1 MSRTTQPIDAVPV
14 DGRIGVF
21 RALAGLGDFL
31 CAVPALRAVRGARP
45 DVEIVL
51 VGLPD
56 SVGLARRFCA
66 YIDRFLPFPGFPGLP
81 ERRPD
86 ARRLPGFLASIQAFE
101 LDLAIQLHGSGELT
115 NPIVCL
121 FGARHVAGHVR
132 AGTPPADPTRFLPW
146 HDEVSEIRRG
156 LRLMAH
162 LGWSSDDESLEF
174 PLAPDAGAEVDALA
188 AAPGGDVLQGR
199 IACLHPGA
207 SAPSRRWP
215 AREFA
220 AVADGLAEA
229 GLGVVLT
236 GSEQERGLTRAVA
249 AAMRAPALDLAG
261 QTSLD
266 GLGALLRRSSVL
278 VSNDTGVAH
287 LADALRVPSVVV
299 FRDSSVERWGPL
311 DRRLHRVSRGPA
323 HRVLA
328 DARQLLDRR
337 TSHAA

>member
-1 MSRTTQPIDAVPV
+1 
-14 DGRIGVF
+14 
-21 RALAGLGDFL
+21 
-31 CAVPALRAVRGARP
+31 
-45 DVEIVL
+45 VEIVL
-51 VGLPD
+51 IGLPD
-56 SVGLARRFCA
+56 SDALAARYSA

-86 ARRLPGFLASIQAFE
+86 VRGLPTFLATIQALE

-132 AGTPPADPTRFLPW
+132 AGSPPANASRFLTW

-162 LGWSSDDESLEF
+162 LGWSSDDEALEF
-174 PLAPDAGAEVDALA
+174 PLAPEAPAEVEALA
-188 AAPGGDVLQGR
+188 SGPGGDALRGR

-207 SAPSRRWP
+207 SAASRRWP
-215 AREFA
+215 AHEFA
-220 AVADGLAEA
+220 AVGDGLAA
-229 GLGVVLT
+229 MGLGIVLT
-236 GSEQERGLTRAVA
+236 GTPDERQLTRAVA
-249 AAMRAPALDLAG
+249 DAMQAPSLDLAG
-261 QTSLD
+261 HTTLD

-323 HRVLA
+323 RRVLA
-328 DARQLLDRR
+328 EARQLIDQRLDPR